1 MWIALPSS
9 LWGSEEQKWEGE
21 GGQHQLLATVRSF
34 TLLSLLSL
42 PRYDALPPHTQAQK
56 QWS

>member
-9 LWGSEEQKWEGE
+9 LWGPEEQKWEAE
-21 GGQHQLLATVRSF
+21 GGQHQLPATVRSF

-42 PRYDALPPHTQAQK
+42 PRYDALPPPTQAQK